1 MAHLDMITIVGP
13 TATGK
18 TRFAAMLAKRINAE
32 IISADSRQV
41 YRRMSIGTGKDFRDY
56 VVDGVSI
63 PFHLIDICEPGYHYN
78 LFEFQSDFLKSWQQ
92 IKASGNQV
100 ILCGGTGMYLDAV
113 LKGYEIIEVPVNE
126 ALRKSLGAKSHEELS
141 EILSSMKTMHN
152 VSDTSSRQ
160 RLIRAIEI
168 ERFREDQEAV
178 RNTYPSLKSLV
189 IGLSADRETR
199 RTRITNRL
207 SCRLQEGMIDE
218 VESLLRE
225 GLTPEELIFY
235 GLEYK
240 YITLYLTGQ
249 IDHDE
254 MVKRLNIAIHQFA
267 KRQMTWF
274 RKMEREGIQIH
285 WIDSSMEKEDMVT
298 IALELIGKYS

>member
-1 MAHLDMITIVGP
+1 MAHLDLITVLGP

-18 TRFAAMLAKRINAE
+18 TRFAAMLANRVNAE

-41 YRRMSIGTGKDFRDY
+41 YRRMNIGTGKDYRDY
-56 VVDGVSI
+56 VVDGVYI

-92 IKASGNQV
+92 IKASGKQV

-113 LKGYEIIEVPVNE
+113 LKGYEIMKVPVNE
-126 ALRKSLGAKSHEELS
+126 ALRKSLEGISHNELT
-141 EILSSMKTMHN
+141 ERLSSLKTLHN
-152 VSDTSSRQ
+152 VSDTSSRP

-168 ERFREDQEAV
+168 ETYRREQEAD
-178 RNTYPSLKSLV
+178 RSNFPSLNSLV

-199 RTRITNRL
+199 RNRITNRL
-207 SCRLQEGMIDE
+207 TCRLQDGMIDE
-218 VESLLRE
+218 VENLLKE
-225 GLTPEELIFY
+225 GLTPKELIFY

-249 IDHDE
+249 IVYDE
-254 MVKRLNIAIHQFA
+254 MVNRLNIAIHQFA

-274 RKMEREGIQIH
+274 RKMEKEGMHIH
-285 WIDSSMEKEDMVT
+285 WIDSSMEKQDMVT
-298 IALELIGKYS
+298 IALELVGKYS